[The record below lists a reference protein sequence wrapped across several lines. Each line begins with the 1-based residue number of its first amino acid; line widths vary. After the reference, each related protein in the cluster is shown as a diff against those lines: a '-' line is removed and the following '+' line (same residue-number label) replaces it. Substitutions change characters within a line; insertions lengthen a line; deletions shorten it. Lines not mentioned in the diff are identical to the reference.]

1 MSTMDEQES
10 FYATREGFDHLSD
23 LKWTAVGRTS
33 STVGDIGV
41 TAMLESLD
49 RDQQHA
55 SIARFIQ
62 YELDTEPEKVA
73 LLHQQGSQQAKQLR
87 ELGAQPTEMLRQ
99 QHFNAAMGGTAHTRR
114 P

>member
-23 LKWTAVGRTS
+23 LEWTAVGRTS

-41 TAMLESLD
+41 TAMLEYLN

-62 YELDTEPEKVA
+62 DELATEREKVA
-73 LLHQQGSQQAKQLR
+73 LIYQQGS
-87 ELGAQPTEMLRQ
+87 
-99 QHFNAAMGGTAHTRR
+99 
-114 P
+114 